1 MNFKD
6 SNYYKIYADIWNFH
20 KQFCEIKT
28 NDGYW
33 QQVVGTADMLY
44 EKYSQTSEKEF
55 VKRLVVTVLDEL
67 ERRDREKREN
77 EQSSSKGVNLKKE

>member
-28 NDGYW
+28 NDEYW
-33 QQVVGTADMLY
+33 QQVVGTAEMLY

-67 ERRDREKREN
+67 ERIYKDMP
-77 EQSSSKGVNLKKE
+77 KKHG